1 MSLTYL
7 VSAHCG
13 GYYLS
18 HDDPDDI
25 ERICET
31 CGDSDRIVAEFDDD
45 DAQNSATEILD
56 YFADDV
62 VLDEFDILTSCRS
75 VDEMRSDIETAF
87 STNGL
92 NDIIKE
98 IGLDSDNQIAAAMF
112 NLNPQKSYMN
122 VLDNMLDN
130 CGVSFDD
137 KQGDTAKQEAAVL
150 DIARSFNNEELIDN
164 LRHIACFRLSGKQ
177 RRVIDKHTYLTADDL
192 DEISH
197 SYEKSCLHDGL
208 VAAVRHYL

>member
-45 DAQNSATEILD
+45 DTKNAATEILD

-92 NDIIKE
+92 NGIINE
-98 IGLDSDNQIAAAMF
+98 IGLDSGDPIAAAMF
-112 NLNPQKSYMN
+112 NLNPKKSYMN
-122 VLDNMLDN
+122 VLDDMLDN

-150 DIARSFNNEELIDN
+150 DIARSFNDEEFIDN

-177 RRVIDKHTYLTADDL
+177 RRIIENHVHLTADDL
-192 DEISH
+192 HDISH
-197 SYEKSCLHDGL
+197 SYENSCLHDGL
-208 VAAVRHYL
+208 VAAARHYL